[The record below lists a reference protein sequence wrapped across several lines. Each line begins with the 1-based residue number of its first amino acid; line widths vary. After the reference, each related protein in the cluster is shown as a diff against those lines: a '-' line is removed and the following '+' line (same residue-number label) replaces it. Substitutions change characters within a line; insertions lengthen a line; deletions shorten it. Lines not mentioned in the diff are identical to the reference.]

1 MTDTETKQKSP
12 DAWQLY
18 LHGREARWKNFVE
31 NWKIFRSNSLS
42 TIGLVLIFLFGI
54 MVFAHPILIN
64 TVWNPRIYDPYIGYD
79 PDPLIHPSPPS
90 RTHIFGT
97 DGMGR
102 DVFSQV
108 LYGARMSFS
117 VGIAAA
123 ITAVTLS
130 TIFGGLAGFYG
141 GAADLLLMGI
151 SDVFILM
158 PVLIILFLIGVLVK
172 LNWWTIAIIYGV
184 LSGLGRQA
192 IVIKSHTMSIKNKPF
207 IDAARIS
214 GGGNFHVLTH
224 HIVPNLLPVA
234 LVHAVI
240 TVVGAVLTESL
251 LSFFSRT
258 HDYMTWGSMIWLGQ
272 RTFRWFA
279 LSGQWNALIPPALAI
294 MLFCSAFFM
303 VGRALDDV
311 INPRLRNR

>member
-1 MTDTETKQKSP
+1 MTDAETKQKSP
-12 DAWQLY
+12 GAWQLF
-18 LHGREARWKNFVE
+18 LHGREARWKNFIE

-42 TIGLVLIFLFGI
+42 TIGLVLIFLFGT

-64 TVWNPRIYDPYIGYD
+64 TVWNPRIYDPYLGYD
-79 PDPLIHPSPPS
+79 PDPIIHPSPPS
-90 RTHIFGT
+90 WEHIFGT

-158 PVLIILFLIGVLVK
+158 PVLIILLLIGVLVK
-172 LNWWTIAIIYGV
+172 LNWLTIAIIYGI

-192 IVIKSHTMSIKNKPF
+192 IVIKSHTLSIKNKPF

-214 GGGNFHVLTH
+214 GGGNFHILTH

-272 RTFRWFA
+272 KTFRWFA
-279 LSGQWNALIPPALAI
+279 LSGQWNALIPPAIAI